1 MTDIETKIC
10 PDCFTDKYKQQMPWP
25 YGSEKHRTKCP
36 SCGSQQNTYLHIPF
50 NNEKYNTDIIDFLK
64 NIFSC
69 YEIDISE
76 DGDKE
81 YLATLIKDDFNL
93 FSSGVSNEVQD
104 TIFKIITDGKH
115 SSKNLYKL
123 PVYGSKDKSNIIKTV
138 SWEEFSK
145 SFSDKNRYFYGD
157 EPSINFVRS
166 ALRLSFTEIPNKEKF
181 FRARYGEITDKP
193 KNFFP
198 PPTEK
203 TFPGGRANPSGMP
216 YLYLASS
223 EKVAILEMR
232 PGIRDRITVANFIL
246 REKILVVDI
255 TQDTYPDYDPNPDD
269 NALLVSIWSHRFLRG
284 FRNAMYSPASATEQN
299 SMYIPTQVMAELVKS
314 MECHGIFYSSA
325 MLDDPNSKNLVL
337 FPVTKE
343 SNDIEEY
350 DIPNMPARYIAGS
363 AKTITINK
371 IMVDY
376 PGL

>member
-1 MTDIETKIC
+1 M
-10 PDCFTDKYKQQMPWP
+10 
-25 YGSEKHRTKCP
+25 
-36 SCGSQQNTYLHIPF
+36 
-50 NNEKYNTDIIDFLK
+50 
-64 NIFSC
+64 
-69 YEIDISE
+69 
-76 DGDKE
+76 
-81 YLATLIKDDFNL
+81 ATLIKDDFNL
-93 FSSGVSNEVQD
+93 FSSNVSNEVQD
-104 TIFKIITDGKH
+104 TIFEIITGGRH

-123 PVYGSKDKSNIIKTV
+123 PIYDSKDKLNMIKTV

-157 EPSINFVRS
+157 EPSINFIRS
-166 ALRLSFTEIPNKEKF
+166 ALRLSFTEISNGEEF

-232 PGIRDRITVANFIL
+232 PGIRDRITVARFKL
-246 REKILVVDI
+246 RKNILVVDI
-255 TQDTYPDYDPNPDD
+255 TQDSYPDYDPNPDD
-269 NALLVSIWSHRFLRG
+269 NDLLVSIWNHRFLRG

-314 MECHGIFYSSA
+314 MKCHGIFYSSA
-325 MLDDPNSKNLVL
+325 MLDDPNSENLVL

-343 SNDIEEY
+343 QNDIGEY
-350 DIPNMPARYIAGS
+350 DIPNIPARYIIGS
-363 AKTITINK
+363 AKTITINR

-376 PGL
+376 SGL